1 MGAVGGTR
9 YQALGDGQVVAE
21 QADAEGG
28 PLVTPGFS
36 CQNDGVE
43 FLPLDTPSKLG
54 RSPAAVEPL
63 SLAVG
68 TEADGPRAVGEELEV
83 RGRSPVRQEEEGA
96 AIPGSGKLSPPL
108 QV

>member
-1 MGAVGGTR
+1 MEERHDVGAVGGTR

-28 PLVTPGFS
+28 PLVTPGYS

-43 FLPLDTPSKLG
+43 FLPLDTPSELG

-63 SLAVG
+63 S
-68 TEADGPRAVGEELEV
+68 RH
-83 RGRSPVRQEEEGA
+83 RSRWSQ
-96 AIPGSGKLSPPL
+96 SCR
-108 QV
+108 